1 MDLNDKIV
9 IYRTADGQTTV
20 DVRMDGDTVW
30 LSQAQMAELFQK
42 DRTVIGRHINNIY
55 KEHELER
62 ETTCANFAHVG
73 KDADQTYQTALYN
86 LDVIISVGYRV
97 KSQRGTQFRIWANK
111 VLKDYLV
118 KGYAVNKVLTEQ
130 RYTELKQLVAVL
142 GRTVKAQETLTSDDA
157 LNLVEVVSDYAYALD
172 TLDKYDYQQL
182 TVDQTTNEAKFHATY
197 EGAMQTIEELKAK
210 FGGSQWFAHEKDDS
224 FKSSIGQIYQ
234 TFGGQDLYPSVEEK
248 AAMLLYL
255 VTKNHSF
262 SDGNKRIAAT
272 LFLWFMAG
280 NGILYNSDGTKR
292 IADNTLVALTLMIA
306 ESRTE
311 EKDVMVKVVVNLIN
325 KITGSWKCKSNNC
338 LYNIIKI
345 NTLVKIYRSIDSNET
360 LQKVKMADMINLL
373 FEYHKEICQLSK
385 FVYVFIFYS
394 DKKLVQPFGYV
405 R

>member
-1 MDLNDKIV
+1 MNDKIV
-9 IYRTADGQTTV
+9 IYRTEDGQTSV
-20 DVRMDGDTVW
+20 NVRMDGDTVW

-62 ETTCANFAHVG
+62 ETTCANFAHMG

-118 KGYAVNKVLTEQ
+118 KGYAVNKTLTDQ
-130 RYTELKQLVAVL
+130 RYSELKQLVAVL
-142 GRTVKAQETLTSDDA
+142 GRTVKAQEALTSEDA
-157 LNLVEVVSDYAYALD
+157 LNLVAVVTDYTYALD
-172 TLDKYDYQQL
+172 TLDRYDYQQL
-182 TVDQTTNEAKFHATY
+182 SVDQTTNEEKFHATY
-197 EGAMQTIEELKAK
+197 EGAMNVISELKEK
-210 FGGSQWFAHEKDDS
+210 FGGSRWFANEKDDS

-234 TFGGQDLYPSVEEK
+234 TFDGQDLYPSVEEK

-262 SDGNKRIAAT
+262 TDGNKRIAAT

-280 NGILYNSDGTKR
+280 NGILYNLDGTKR

-311 EKDVMVKVVVNLIN
+311 EKDMMVKVVVNLIN
-325 KITGSWKCKSNNC
+325 KNN
-338 LYNIIKI
+338 
-345 NTLVKIYRSIDSNET
+345 
-360 LQKVKMADMINLL
+360 
-373 FEYHKEICQLSK
+373 
-385 FVYVFIFYS
+385 
-394 DKKLVQPFGYV
+394 
-405 R
+405 